1 VELQGNIIN
10 KALINLDKMKKVLL
24 TLSLSIVAS
33 MGSFAQNE
41 PYKNPKL
48 APEERAEDLIG
59 RLTLKEKVGLMK
71 NSSFAVERLG
81 VAPYNWWSEALHG
94 VARNGLATVFP
105 ITMGMASTFDDEA
118 IERVYVAVSDEGRA
132 KFHDAHRRNRYGY
145 GNEGLTFWNPNVNIF
160 RDPRWGR
167 GQETFG
173 EDPYLTTRMG
183 VAVVKGMQGPA
194 DAEYDKA
201 HACVKHYAVH
211 SGPEAK
217 RHSFDVEDLS
227 PRDLWETYLP
237 AFKALVQEADVK
249 EVMCAYQRLEGEP
262 CCGSNRLLTQILRDE
277 WGYKH
282 LVVSDCGA
290 IDDFFV
296 KGRHETHKDAADASA
311 SAVINGT
318 DLECGSIYSH
328 LEEAVKQGLITEE
341 RIDTSLRRLL
351 KARFALG
358 EMDPDSIVPWSK
370 ISIDTVDCDLHKQM
384 ALDLARKSM
393 VLLHNNGVL
402 PLAKTGAR
410 IAVMGPNA
418 VDSVMQ
424 WGNYEGVPSHTYTI
438 LEGIRCKIG
447 DVPFEKGCELLD
459 NRIFESYFNEISNN
473 GRPGLT
479 ATYWNNMNLSGDVAA
494 TSQITSP
501 INLSNGGNTAFA
513 TGVGLYNFTAVYEGT
528 FRPKESGAYELLI
541 EGDDGYRVYVNGEKV
556 IDYWGEHASAK
567 RDYTLKAT
575 AGTDYKIRIEY
586 MQAGAEALLRF
597 DLGIYRHISPEMV
610 VDRVKEAD
618 IVIFAGGISPSLEG
632 EEMYSVNSPG
642 FAGGDRTSIELP
654 QVQRDILKALK
665 KAGKKVVFVNC
676 SGSAALVPEME
687 SCDAILQAWYPG
699 QAGGLA
705 VADVLFGDFNPSGKL
720 PVTFYRNTDQLPD
733 FEDYSMKN
741 RTYRYMTEAPLFPFG
756 YGLSYTTFD
765 ISKGRLNKKTIS
777 AGQGL
782 NFKVNVK
789 NTGKYDGAEVIQ
801 VYVRKVDD
809 AEGPIKSLRAFRRV
823 PLKAGET
830 CVVSIDLLP
839 TTFEFFDPT
848 TNTMRIMPG
857 KYEIMYGNSSDIPSG
872 NKLSV
877 TLR

>member
-1 VELQGNIIN
+1 
-10 KALINLDKMKKVLL
+10 MKKVLL

-48 APEERAEDLIG
+48 TPEERAEDLLG
-59 RLTLKEKVGLMK
+59 RLTLKEKIGLMK

-296 KGRHETHKDAADASA
+296 KGRHETHKDAADA
-311 SAVINGT
+311 NGT

-358 EMDPDSIVPWSK
+358 EMDPDSIVPWSR

-393 VLLHNNGVL
+393 VLLCNNGVL

-501 INLSNGGNTAFA
+501 INLSNGGNTVFA

-567 RDYTLKAT
+567 REYTLKAI

-597 DLGIYRHISPEMV
+597 DLGVYRHISPEMV

-676 SGSAALVPEME
+676 SGSAVALVPEME

-720 PVTFYRNTDQLPD
+720 PVTFYKNTDQLPD

-777 AGQGL
+777 AGQDL

>member
-1 VELQGNIIN
+1 
-10 KALINLDKMKKVLL
+10 MKRVLL
-24 TLSLSIVAS
+24 TLSMSIATLV
-33 MGSFAQNE
+33 GTLAQNE
-41 PYKNPKL
+41 PYKNHQLSPK
-48 APEERAEDLIG
+48 ERADDLLG
-59 RLTLKEKVGLMK
+59 RLTLKEKIGLMQ
-71 NSSFAVERLG
+71 NSSNAVERLG
-81 VAPYNWWSEALHG
+81 IAPYNWWSEGLHG

-118 IERVYVAVSDEGRA
+118 IEKIYTAVSDEGRA
-132 KFHDAHRRNRYGY
+132 KFHDAHRRNRYGC

-183 VAVVKGMQGPA
+183 VSVVKGMQGPA
-194 DAEYDKA
+194 DAAYDKT
-201 HACVKHYAVH
+201 HACAKHYAVH

-217 RHSFDVEDLS
+217 RHSFDVEHLS

-249 EVMCAYQRLEGEP
+249 EVMCAYQRFEGEP
-262 CCGSNRLLTQILRDE
+262 CCDSNRLLTQILRDE

-290 IDDFFV
+290 ISDFFY
-296 KGRHETHKDAADASA
+296 KDRHGTHKDAADASA

-318 DLECGSIYSH
+318 DLECGVEYAH
-328 LEEAVKQGLITEE
+328 LEEAVKRGLITEE
-341 RIDTSLRRLL
+341 RINTSLRRL
-351 KARFALG
+351 RFALG
-358 EMDPDSIVPWSK
+358 EMDPDSIVAWSK
-370 ISIDTVDCDLHKQM
+370 IGIDTVDCDLHRQM
-384 ALDLARKSM
+384 ALDITRKSM
-393 VLLHNNGVL
+393 VLLHNNGIL
-402 PLAKTGAR
+402 PLAKTSTR

-424 WGNYEGVPSHTYTI
+424 WGNYKGVPSHTYTI
-438 LEGIRCKIG
+438 LEGIRNKVG
-447 DVPFEKGCELLD
+447 NVPYEKGCELLENQVFD
-459 NRIFESYFNEISNN
+459 SYFNEISNK
-473 GRPGLT
+473 GYHGLT
-479 ATYWNNMNLSGDVAA
+479 ATYWNNMNMSGDVAA
-494 TSQITSP
+494 TEQYTSP
-501 INLSNGGNTAFA
+501 VNLSNGGHTVFA
-513 TGVGLYNFTAVYEGT
+513 TGVGLYNFTAIYEGT
-528 FRPKESGAYELLI
+528 FCPKKDGNYTLII
-541 EGDDGYRVYVNGEKV
+541 EGDDGYRVYVNGSKV

-567 RDYTLKAT
+567 REYTLKAT
-575 AGTDYKIRIEY
+575 AGQDYKIKIEY
-586 MQAGAEALLRF
+586 MQAGAEALLKF
-597 DLGIYRHISPEMV
+597 DLGIYRQIPAATV
-610 VDRVKEAD
+610 VDKVKDAD
-618 IVIFAGGISPSLEG
+618 IVIFLGGISPDLEG
-632 EEMYSVNSPG
+632 EEKHFVNCPG
-642 FAGGDRTSIELP
+642 FSGGDRTSIELP

-676 SGSAALVPEME
+676 SGSAVALVPEME

-720 PVTFYRNTDQLPD
+720 PVTFYKSTDQLPD

-741 RTYRYMTEAPLFPFG
+741 RTYRYMVEAPLFPFG

-765 ISKGRLNKKTIS
+765 ISKGRLNKKSIS
-777 AGQGL
+777 AGKDL

-789 NTGKYDGAEVIQ
+789 NTGKCDGAEVIQ

-809 AEGPIKSLRAFRRV
+809 MEGPVKSLRAFRRV
-823 PLKAGET
+823 PLKAGES

-839 TTFEFFDPT
+839 ATFEFFDPV
-848 TNTMRIMPG
+848 TNTMRVMPG
-857 KYEIMYGNSSDIPSG
+857 KYEVMYGNSSDIASE

-877 TLR
+877 ILR

>member
-1 VELQGNIIN
+1 
-10 KALINLDKMKKVLL
+10 MKRVLL
-24 TLSLSIVAS
+24 TLSMSIATLV
-33 MGSFAQNE
+33 GTLAQNE
-41 PYKNPKL
+41 PYKNHQLSPK
-48 APEERAEDLIG
+48 ERADDLLG
-59 RLTLKEKVGLMK
+59 RLTLKEKIGLMQ
-71 NSSFAVERLG
+71 NSSNAVERLG
-81 VAPYNWWSEALHG
+81 IAPYNWWSEGLHG

-105 ITMGMASTFDDEA
+105 ITMG

-132 KFHDAHRRNRYGY
+132 KFHDAHRRNRYGC

-183 VAVVKGMQGPA
+183 VSVVKGMQGPA
-194 DAEYDKA
+194 DAAYDKT
-201 HACVKHYAVH
+201 HACAKHYAVH

-217 RHSFDVEDLS
+217 RHSFDVEHLS

-249 EVMCAYQRLEGEP
+249 EVMCAYQRFEGEP
-262 CCGSNRLLTQILRDE
+262 CCDSNRLLTQILRDE

-290 IDDFFV
+290 ISDFFY
-296 KGRHETHKDAADASA
+296 KDRHGTHKDAADASA

-318 DLECGSIYSH
+318 DLECGVEYAH
-328 LEEAVKQGLITEE
+328 LEEAVKRGLITEE
-341 RIDTSLRRLL
+341 RINTSLRRLL
-351 KARFALG
+351 EARFALG
-358 EMDPDSIVPWSK
+358 EMDPDSIVAWSK
-370 ISIDTVDCDLHKQM
+370 IGIDTVDCDLHRQM
-384 ALDLARKSM
+384 ALDITRKSM
-393 VLLHNNGVL
+393 VLLHNNGIL
-402 PLAKTGAR
+402 PLAKTSTR

-424 WGNYEGVPSHTYTI
+424 WGNYKGVPSHTYTI
-438 LEGIRCKIG
+438 LEGIRNKVG
-447 DVPFEKGCELLD
+447 NVPYEKGCELLENQVFD
-459 NRIFESYFNEISNN
+459 SYFNEISNK
-473 GRPGLT
+473 GYHGLT
-479 ATYWNNMNLSGDVAA
+479 ATYWNNMNMSGDVAA
-494 TSQITSP
+494 TEQYTSP
-501 INLSNGGNTAFA
+501 VNLSNGGHTVFA
-513 TGVGLYNFTAVYEGT
+513 TGVGLYNFTAIYEGT
-528 FRPKESGAYELLI
+528 FCPKKDGNYTLII
-541 EGDDGYRVYVNGEKV
+541 EGDDGYRVYVNGSKV

-567 RDYTLKAT
+567 REYTLKAT
-575 AGTDYKIRIEY
+575 AGQDYKIKIEY
-586 MQAGAEALLRF
+586 MQAGAEALLKF
-597 DLGIYRHISPEMV
+597 DLGIYRQIPAATV
-610 VDRVKEAD
+610 VDKVKDAD
-618 IVIFAGGISPSLEG
+618 IVIFVGGISPDLEG
-632 EEMYSVNSPG
+632 EEKHFVNCPG
-642 FAGGDRTSIELP
+642 FSGGDRTSIELP

-676 SGSAALVPEME
+676 SGSAVALVPEME

-720 PVTFYRNTDQLPD
+720 PVTFYKSTDQLPD

-741 RTYRYMTEAPLFPFG
+741 RTYRYMVEAPLFPFG

-765 ISKGRLNKKTIS
+765 ISKGRLNKKSIS
-777 AGQGL
+777 AGKDL

-789 NTGKYDGAEVIQ
+789 NTGKCDGAEVIQ

-809 AEGPIKSLRAFRRV
+809 MEGPVKSLRAFRRV
-823 PLKAGET
+823 PLKAGES

-839 TTFEFFDPT
+839 ATFEFFDPV
-848 TNTMRIMPG
+848 TNTMRVMPG
-857 KYEIMYGNSSDIPSG
+857 KYEVMYGNSSDIASE

-877 TLR
+877 ILR